1 MKTTVVPRGR
11 ATDPIR
17 FDRKSGYDGSTPRDS
32 IMSRVNQRSMIMRII
47 TLCLALVSG
56 AVIAVAGDD
65 PVAKERK
72 TYQGT
77 WRVVAFVFDGKEAA
91 ENDAR
96 KLTFINKAD
105 GSWVARADGKEI
117 SSGQSDIDPT
127 KKPKTIDFMPTLGVF
142 SGNGYVGI
150 YELDKDTRQ
159 ICFAEKAKGRP
170 TEFSSVAGSGHVL
183 IKFERVKK

>member
-11 ATDPIR
+11 ATDPSR

-91 ENDAR
+91 ENDAKKR
-96 KLTFINKAD
+96 
-105 GSWVARADGKEI
+105 SEERRVGKECR
-117 SSGQSDIDPT
+117 SGWWTYD
-127 KKPKTIDFMPTLGVF
+127 
-142 SGNGYVGI
+142 
-150 YELDKDTRQ
+150 
-159 ICFAEKAKGRP
+159 
-170 TEFSSVAGSGHVL
+170 
-183 IKFERVKK
+183 